1 MCRELLG
8 HNSLQYSAP
17 PTARRAFKVYQGR
30 RREPRRVLGIRHI
43 LVFAGE
49 QIARTAENPSN
60 CTKDQKA
67 CQKEGR
73 PVKPAPCALRV
84 CAMACAHRAP
94 LRAVCHL
101 SYCVGEYTLLHC
113 TTVPREMPRHEAT
126 SGASRLASRQQRSFA
141 GATVGRPSMTELAP
155 FRLSVRSIWYLCA
168 HLDAFREN
176 VQEPEI

>member
-1 MCRELLG
+1 MCVE
-8 HNSLQYSAP
+8 SYSAITHYSTRP
-17 PTARRAFKVYQGR
+17 RPRPVGRLRFIKGDGENREGYSASARA
-30 RREPRRVLGIRHI
+30 PH
-43 LVFAGE
+43 FAGE
-49 QIARTAENPSN
+49 QIARTAENPNN
-60 CTKDQKA
+60 CTKD
-67 CQKEGR
+67 QKEGR